1 VSTDSSAADLFS
13 AFQVTPNPNPRSPDE
28 RAEILASPG
37 FGQHFSDHMVRIS
50 WEKERS
56 WHDAQVL
63 PYGPISLNPAASVLH
78 YGQEVF
84 EGLKA
89 YRHAD
94 GSIWAFRP
102 EANGRRLQRS
112 AQRLA
117 LPELPL
123 ELFIASLKHLIK
135 IDHNWVAAPS
145 GGESSLYLR
154 PFLIG
159 DEAYLGVRASHT
171 ASYYLIAS
179 PAGTYFS
186 SGIAPVSIWLAD
198 NYARAAGKGGTGAAK
213 CGGNYAASLLPQIQA
228 QAQGCSQ
235 VLFLDSVEGRY
246 LEELGGMNVFLVYGQ
261 SNTLVTPALTGS
273 FLEGITR
280 DSLLQLAR
288 DQGMH
293 TEERKI
299 PLSEWVEGVQS
310 GEITEIFACGTAAII
325 TPISQLKGDNLS
337 VGEANAAPG
346 PVSLSLRQA
355 LTDIQYGRAP
365 DPHGWMQRLD
375 A

>member
-1 VSTDSSAADLFS
+1 MSNTSSSTASLPD
-13 AFQVTPNPNPRSPDE
+13 FQITANAHPRCPDE
-28 RAEILASPG
+28 REKILAAPG
-37 FGQHFSDHMVRIS
+37 FGQHFSDHMVQIT
-50 WEKERS
+50 WEKEQG
-56 WHDAQVL
+56 WHNAQVI
-63 PYGPISLNPAASVLH
+63 PYGPISLNPAAAVLH

-94 GSIWAFRP
+94 GSVWTFRP
-102 EANGRRLQRS
+102 QANGQRLQRS

-123 ELFIASLKHLIK
+123 ELFMASLKHLIK
-135 IDHNWVAAPS
+135 VDQDWVP
-145 GGESSLYLR
+145 GDEETSLYLR

-159 DEAYLGVRASHT
+159 DEAYLGVRASHK

-186 SGIAPVSIWLAD
+186 GGIAPVSIWLAND
-198 NYARAAGKGGTGAAK
+198 YARAAGKGGTGTAK
-213 CGGNYAASLLPQIQA
+213 CGGNYAASLLPQMQA

-235 VLFLDSVEGRY
+235 VLFLDPVEGRY

-261 SNTLVTPALTGS
+261 KNTLVTPSLTGS
-273 FLEGITR
+273 ILEGITR
-280 DSLLQLAR
+280 DSILQLAR
-288 DQGMH
+288 DRGMH

-299 PLSEWVEGVQS
+299 LLSEWIEGVNS
-310 GEITEIFACGTAAII
+310 GDITEIFACGTGAVI
-325 TPISQLKGDNLS
+325 TPIGQLKGENLTVS
-337 VGEANAAPG
+337 AAKASPG
-346 PVSLSLRQA
+346 PVTLSLRQA

-375 A
+375 K